1 MRSGRLAILSRVR
14 GGGNG
19 LRTQLRLRWYYATQ
33 MNHDELMAAALDEA
47 RRARDAGEV
56 PIGAV
61 VAIDGTVVGRGF
73 NQPISSGDPTAHAE
87 IVAIRAA
94 ARAIGN
100 YRLTGAILCVTIEP
114 CLMCVGA
121 LVHARIGTL
130 VFGAA
135 EPKSGAV
142 SSTVRGG
149 ELPGHNHRFEVV
161 AGVREA
167 DCRAL
172 MQAFFSERRTGARA
186 SAGGQA
192 DVDEL

>member
-1 MRSGRLAILSRVR
+1 MS
-14 GGGNG
+14 
-19 LRTQLRLRWYYATQ
+19 
-33 MNHDELMAAALDEA
+33 AALDQA

-61 VAIDGTVVGRGF
+61 VSIGGEIVGRGF

-94 ARAIGN
+94 ASRIAN
-100 YRLTGAILCVTIEP
+100 YRLTGATLCVTIEP

-121 LVHARIGTL
+121 LVHARIATL
-130 VFGAA
+130 VYGAA
-135 EPKSGAV
+135 EPRTGAV

-149 ELPGHNHRFEVV
+149 ELPGHNHRFEIVS
-161 AGVREA
+161 GVRED

-172 MQAFFSERRTGARA
+172 MQAFFSERRSAARA
-186 SAGGQA
+186 PSG
-192 DVDEL
+192 

>member
-1 MRSGRLAILSRVR
+1 ME
-14 GGGNG
+14 
-19 LRTQLRLRWYYATQ
+19 YAQ
-33 MNHDELMAAALDEA
+33 LMAAALDEA

-61 VAIDGTVVGRGF
+61 VAIDGAIVGRGF

-94 ARAIGN
+94 ARAVGN
-100 YRLTGAILCVTIEP
+100 YRLTGATLCVTIEP

-121 LVHARIGTL
+121 LVHARVATL

-149 ELPGHNHRFEVV
+149 ELPGLNHRFEVV
-161 AGVREA
+161 SGVRE
-167 DCRAL
+167 DECRAL
-172 MQAFFSERRTGARA
+172 MQSFFGERRA
-186 SAGGQA
+186 SARPAAAARREDGA
-192 DVDEL
+192 V